1 MKIKEITY
9 FRPDGKDCLPSGI
22 NYYKAGMYKEME
34 KNRNSF
40 IRQPLTESFL
50 TEKVRDSKDQY
61 GFSKYRG
68 GMIVF
73 STDVNAVVDNAEK
86 SKIKAFLKKLY
97 YTTMNHISKY
107 SMINNLIQQW
117 NKEFADIDDFYLGA
131 LTIGKNYQGRYVGDN
146 NKIYNEKST
155 SIELGGVP
163 SEMLILF
170 AVELC
175 KMFKQES
182 VLVKDF
188 NTNRI
193 FLVDPEYI
201 PGNTTQEKIQNAA
214 KEVAKEM
221 QLNSKAQ

>member
-50 TEKVRDSKDQY
+50 TEKVRDPKDQY

-73 STDVNAVVDNAEK
+73 STNVNAVIDNAEK

-214 KEVAKEM
+214 KEVAKEI
-221 QLNSKAQ
+221 QLNSKVQ